1 MPKKL
6 SDNQIKEIIESFT
19 NGINIEVLSEK
30 YNCTKMTI
38 SRHLKKGVG
47 EKKFKK
53 IIKNKKIDKVAIV
66 SYTNSRMDSNSETL
80 EEEFNKTNQFKDS
93 TFIEL
98 TPLGIEIDKNE
109 QKDLSSISISEIEF
123 PKIVF
128 IIVGK
133 KIELETKLLKDYPD
147 WQFLSESDLERL
159 TIEIFYDIKIA
170 KRFCSNEQKVIKVPN
185 TNVFKL
191 VAPILASRGIS
202 RIVSPDKLISL

>member
-6 SDNQIKEIIESFT
+6 SDDQIKEIIESFT
-19 NGINIEVLSEK
+19 NGKTIEDLSGK
-30 YNCTKMTI
+30 YNCTKLTI
-38 SRHLKKGVG
+38 SRHLKKGGG
-47 EKKFKK
+47 EKIFKN
-53 IIKNKKIDKVAIV
+53 IIKNKKIEKVAIEKDRY
-66 SYTNSRMDSNSETL
+66 SKIDPNKMILKEESNKFN
-80 EEEFNKTNQFKDS
+80 EFMDS

-98 TPLGIEIDKNE
+98 PPLNCEIDKNE

-128 IIVGK
+128 MIVDK

-147 WQFLSESDLERL
+147 WQFLSESDLKRL
-159 TIEIFYDIKIA
+159 TIEIFYDLKMA
-170 KRFCSNEQKVIKVPN
+170 KRFCSKEQKVIKVPN
-185 TNVFKL
+185 ANVFRL